1 MKAEVSPNSMF
12 WLLIDDNRT
21 LFYPRICSNCPW
33 WRKSVLFGSN
43 ASWMCTQIS
52 EKNILRTTVNFAD
65 FFGSTEFGLKT
76 GFPEDYCA
84 LKSGY
89 RKDTVHWKQAT
100 RKRNLRTAVSLPG
113 GQFWVHSIFPEAM
126 FQCTVFFRVASF
138 ECTLFFRVANF
149 QCTTS
154 TRISGF
160 CLILRG
166 KVPRIWIKIYL
177 WTQQNEL
184 FHI

>member
-12 WLLIDDNRT
+12 WLLIDYNRT

-33 WRKSVLFGSN
+33 WRKCVLFGSN

-100 RKRNLRTAVSLPG
+100 RKRNLLAEVSFPG
-113 GQFWVHSIFPEAM
+113 KFSVHCIFPVAT
-126 FQCTVFFRVASF
+126 FQCRVFFRVVSF
-138 ECTLFFRVANF
+138 DIV
-149 QCTTS
+149 
-154 TRISGF
+154 
-160 CLILRG
+160 
-166 KVPRIWIKIYL
+166 
-177 WTQQNEL
+177 
-184 FHI
+184 HIFLPVSQFSVYY